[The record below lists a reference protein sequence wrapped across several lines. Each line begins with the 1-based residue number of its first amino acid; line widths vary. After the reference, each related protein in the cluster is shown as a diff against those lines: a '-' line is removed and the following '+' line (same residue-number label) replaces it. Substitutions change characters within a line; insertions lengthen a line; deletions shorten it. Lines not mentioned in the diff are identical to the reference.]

1 MFNWHLKDKSENES
15 NDDEVVDLTD
25 DTPEETKT
33 SAIDATKKALLKKL
47 LMAKMAE
54 GSSSSSSSGS
64 DSDSGSD
71 DDDDL
76 ILVDELKPTKPKR
89 TFKRRNG
96 NVTQNDD
103 DENGTKMSQ
112 QLPQPKDAMLT
123 SDLMNKLLEADKLD
137 EN

>member
-1 MFNWHLKDKSENES
+1 M
-15 NDDEVVDLTD
+15 VDLTD

-54 GSSSSSSSGS
+54 GDSSSSSS

-71 DDDDL
+71 DDEADTDDDL
-76 ILVDELKPTKPKR
+76 ILVDELKPSKPKR

-103 DENGTKMSQ
+103 DYETGTLNQ
-112 QLPQPKDAMLT
+112 QLPQSKDAMLT
-123 SDLMNKLLEADKLD
+123 SDLMNKLFSLNLQHPC
-137 EN
+137 